1 MMPASYTLNDSI
13 DTLGELSNDIAV
25 SGFEISFQ
33 RKILSTIKPYVD
45 KAWLDSLGNVLAV
58 KEGKKS
64 SPKLLLDVHVDEVGF
79 LIKYIDPRGF
89 LFFEPLGG
97 WDNRL
102 FPGQRVILQ
111 PQNVSIPNIC
121 GVIGIAPPHLT
132 TASSREKTIPLSQL
146 YIDIGANSLQSA
158 HEMGVEIGTPGTLA
172 QKFTKLTSN
181 RVLGKAFDD
190 RGGCAVLLHII
201 KKLHED
207 PCDATI
213 MCNFAV
219 SEELGARGA
228 GTGAYS
234 LNPDMAVAIET
245 TTAADVPKVSEQDCP
260 TKLGKGPAITIAD
273 RSLVS
278 DSRMV
283 TQLKALA
290 SKNQIPWQ
298 LKQSVSGGT
307 DGGRI
312 HLVRGG
318 IPTTVV
324 SIPCRYIHSPI
335 SILDP
340 QDLAYTIDLVYK
352 FIHNPSKL
360 TW

>member
-1 MMPASYTLNDSI
+1 
-13 DTLGELSNDIAV
+13 
-25 SGFEISFQ
+25 
-33 RKILSTIKPYVD
+33 
-45 KAWLDSLGNVLAV
+45 
-58 KEGKKS
+58 
-64 SPKLLLDVHVDEVGF
+64 
-79 LIKYIDPRGF
+79 
-89 LFFEPLGG
+89 
-97 WDNRL
+97 
-102 FPGQRVILQ
+102 
-111 PQNVSIPNIC
+111 
-121 GVIGIAPPHLT
+121 
-132 TASSREKTIPLSQL
+132 
-146 YIDIGANSLQSA
+146 
-158 HEMGVEIGTPGTLA
+158 
-172 QKFTKLTSN
+172 
-181 RVLGKAFDD
+181 
-190 RGGCAVLLHII
+190 
-201 KKLHED
+201 
-207 PCDATI
+207 
-213 MCNFAV
+213 
-219 SEELGARGA
+219 
-228 GTGAYS
+228 
-234 LNPDMAVAIET
+234 MAVAIET